1 MDKTEFQE
9 QRRNKI
15 IEISDEI
22 LLHLLDYR
30 KTNNEFLFHLRQ
42 RDYSSSKET
51 RFARGFWFQGS
62 DYIWFSPYSQGD
74 NFNKTRSIG
83 FVIEFDK
90 NNQTRFSK
98 QIAFGGQNNSQ
109 LVDFYWEVADNWFDR
124 DYEPGKFKYKK
135 DYSNQNLIEALNA
148 FLDEDVVLI
157 NALILKYNYQEKFFP
172 KKEKFQKNLERTLA
186 QRIKLKEFMEILVPD
201 IELVGEEGAVR
212 TELKWHKKRER
223 DADFVYK
230 YKIKHSNI
238 KRCPACNLDIMKE
251 YALRPIEVLELHH
264 IVPLSQNNTDRNRK
278 LTEDDVVLLC
288 PTCHRVIHKLMKE
301 RQSNKITLEEFKS
314 YLT

>member
-1 MDKTEFQE
+1 MNKAEFIE
-9 QRRNKI
+9 QRKNKI

-22 LLHLLDYR
+22 LMHLLDYR
-30 KTNNEFLFHLRQ
+30 KTNNKFLFHLRQ

-83 FVIEFDK
+83 FVVEFDK
-90 NNQTRFSK
+90 YNQTQFSK
-98 QIAFGGQNNSQ
+98 QIAFGGQNNSSI
-109 LVDFYWEVADNWFDR
+109 VDFYWEIAENWFDGN
-124 DYEPGKFKYKK
+124 YEHGKFKYKK
-135 DYSNQNLIEALNA
+135 YYSNQNLIEALDT
-148 FLDEDVVLI
+148 FLNEDVKLI
-157 NALILKYNYQEKFFP
+157 NTLISKYNYQDQFFP
-172 KKEKFQKNLERTLA
+172 KKDKFQRNLERTLA
-186 QRIKLKEFMEILVPD
+186 QRRELKEFMEILVPD
-201 IELVGEEGAVR
+201 IELVGAEGAVK

-223 DADFVYK
+223 DKNFVNK
-230 YKIKHSNI
+230 YKLKYSNI

-251 YALRPIEVLELHH
+251 YAIRPIEVLELHH
-264 IVPLSQNNTDRNRK
+264 IAPLSQNKTDRNRK

-288 PTCHRVIHKLMKE
+288 PTCHRVIHKLMRE
-301 RQSNKITLEEFKS
+301 SQSNKITLEEFKS